1 MVRLHVCFSGPHLAT
16 PPGKNNRKKQHASP
30 GALGQLGGRCKEL
43 SGHCAATGSAS
54 QGVDSSGQQHMAN
67 TRRNH
72 GHTRRY
78 QTIPGHTSYLMSF
91 SRMKPCRRRAHDLFI
106 VHCDCVWSSRFF
118 LSKPYQ
124 LVDPDQSGFEQLT
137 LPILEQISDIMSM
150 LCSLELVTNDPMF
163 WTQFFKI
170 LYAEGVAR
178 LHRLPRP
185 SFSRRDT
192 KDFFKCCICCR
203 LLEIISNLKSMMW
216 RACCLTGTQLHRSR
230 IPASDTV
237 AGLEFKGHC
246 WPWNKARKASLL
258 MSPVVQCL

>member
-1 MVRLHVCFSGPHLAT
+1 M
-16 PPGKNNRKKQHASP
+16 KQ
-30 GALGQLGGRCKEL
+30 
-43 SGHCAATGSAS
+43 
-54 QGVDSSGQQHMAN
+54 
-67 TRRNH
+67 
-72 GHTRRY
+72 
-78 QTIPGHTSYLMSF
+78 SF
-91 SRMKPCRRRAHDLFI
+91 FI
-106 VHCDCVWSSRFF
+106 
-118 LSKPYQ
+118 SKTNQ

-203 LLEIISNLKSMMW
+203 LLEIVSNLKSMMW

-246 WPWNKARKASLL
+246 WP
-258 MSPVVQCL
+258 

>member
-1 MVRLHVCFSGPHLAT
+1 MYVFQVPTWQHPPEKTTEKNNMLHQVHLASWAADAKNYRDIAQPLVQHLKAST
-16 PPGKNNRKKQHASP
+16 HRGSNTWQTQEETMAIPG
-30 GALGQLGGRCKEL
+30 
-43 SGHCAATGSAS
+43 
-54 QGVDSSGQQHMAN
+54 D
-67 TRRNH
+67 TRP
-72 GHTRRY
+72 Y
-78 QTIPGHTSYLMSF
+78 QAIPGHTSYLMSF

-150 LCSLELVTNDPMF
+150 LCSLELATNDPMF